1 MTVKGDNR
9 MKKSLLAALSLVL
22 AGILAFSC
30 FAVSSAGFPTGDA
43 EKHEINFSLNSED
56 IPAGGGE
63 FNASLFVDSNCGFYS
78 EIVYLVYP
86 DCISVTS
93 AEPVLPSSTFANDS
107 PLYSKKDIICSNV
120 NSKNVT
126 GKLKNA
132 AAASGFTANVG
143 DIELLINS
151 GYSIA
156 NVTLL
161 CEQSSDS
168 SGNSH
173 NFMNFKAVDGNLVNF
188 VFNYDPSLKTDNSTT
203 LPIYVI
209 CSRSDALYLLD
220 DTGSSFEKFSPF
232 EYSAKAVISLPS
244 LTVESK
250 IVEEGTAKTELSLYL
265 NYPEGVSLVNGTV
278 AIPDALSFSSFDA
291 ASFVNYSFADGIL
304 SFTADTSSL
313 TEAKILF
320 GKLILDTAAAECGKY
335 EIVLS
340 CEAQTDGI
348 ELYADS
354 GILEIRQSCPEG
366 GYHIYRDLRTE
377 VTCTENGY
385 IRHTCIKC
393 GYEFISDVFEAAGH
407 KYAVT
412 SERNPTCTNKGVRI
426 ETCEICGDV
435 KTTVIPE
442 IEHDF
447 VYYMTEKGNCS
458 EKVIAWYK
466 CSVCSETKSETLDEY
481 GEHQYEEFLYNAP
494 TCTSNG
500 TRLLKCAVC
509 GNITSET
516 IDKLG
521 HDYQLTSS
529 VDPTP
534 TEPGVNTYTCTRCS
548 DTYEETIDPI
558 GLLGDL
564 DNDGLVSTKDLKLL
578 LKYNLS
584 TISEDDIVIS
594 NADIDGDGYIGLKD
608 AKALMKILLF

>member
-1 MTVKGDNR
+1 

-22 AGILAFSC
+22 AGFLVFSC

-43 EKHEINFSLNSED
+43 QKHEINFSLNIED
-56 IPAGGGE
+56 IPAEGGQFSG
-63 FNASLFVDSNCGFYS
+63 SLFVDSNFGFYS
-78 EIVYLVYP
+78 EIIYLVYP
-86 DCISVTS
+86 DCISVIS
-93 AEPVLPSSTFANDS
+93 AEPVLPSSAFANDS

-126 GKLKNA
+126 GKLKTA
-132 AAASGFTANVG
+132 AVASGFTANVG
-143 DIELLINS
+143 DIELIINS
-151 GYSIA
+151 GFSVA

-173 NFMNFKAVDGNLVNF
+173 SFMNFKAVDGNLVNY
-188 VFNYDPSLKTDNSTT
+188 VFNYEPSLNTDNSAT

-209 CSRSDALYLLD
+209 CSRSDALYVSND
-220 DTGSSFEKFSPF
+220 ADASFMKFSPF
-232 EYSAKAVISLPS
+232 EYSAKAQITLPS

-250 IVEEGTAKTELSLYL
+250 IVEEGTAETELSLYL
-265 NYPEGVSLVNGTV
+265 NYPEGVSMVSGTV
-278 AIPDALSFSSFDA
+278 TILDVLSFSAFDA

-313 TEAKILF
+313 TEAKIHF
-320 GKLILDTAAAECGKY
+320 GTLTLDTAAAECGKY
-335 EIVLS
+335 EILLS
-340 CEAQTDGI
+340 CEEQTGGGK
-348 ELYADS
+348 LYTEN
-354 GILEIRQSCPEG
+354 GILEIRQSCSEE
-366 GYHIYRDLRTE
+366 GYHIYSDLRTD

-385 IRHTCIKC
+385 IKHTCIKC
-393 GYEFISDVFEAAGH
+393 GCEYISDVTEAVGH
-407 KYAVT
+407 KYVVT
-412 SERNPTCTNKGVRI
+412 TERKPTCTNNGVRI
-426 ETCEICGDV
+426 EKCEKCGDS
-435 KTTVIPE
+435 KTTVIPV

-447 VYYMTEKGNCS
+447 VYYMTETGNCT
-458 EKVIAWYK
+458 EKVTVWYK

-500 TRLLKCAVC
+500 TRLLKCALC
-509 GNITSET
+509 GYISSET

-534 TEPGVNTYTCTRCS
+534 TEPGVNTYTCSRCS
-548 DTYEETIDPI
+548 DTYEETVEPT

-584 TISEDDIVIS
+584 TISESDIVIT